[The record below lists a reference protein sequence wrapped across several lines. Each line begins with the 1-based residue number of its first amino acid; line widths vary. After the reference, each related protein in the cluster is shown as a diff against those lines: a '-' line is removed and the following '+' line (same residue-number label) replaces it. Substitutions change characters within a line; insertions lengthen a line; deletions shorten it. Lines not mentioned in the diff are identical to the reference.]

1 MILPFSCFVVCVVFK
16 KSSLPLHR
24 GSGGVTGA
32 LETAETGSL
41 EPGSQLEWQLLS
53 LAAFCF

>member
-1 MILPFSCFVVCVVFK
+1 MILPFSCFVVRVVFK
-16 KSSLPLHR
+16 KSALPLHC
-24 GSGGVTGA
+24 GSGGVTGVP
-32 LETAETGSL
+32 ETAETGSS